1 MSAVVTNNTISNKD
15 FIDDDKGAFEYVEGD
30 SEGVDLTP
38 VASEYWVNLPESL
51 QGLSVDE
58 LEQLEKRTKWKID
71 IRILPMLVYIY
82 ILNYLDRNN
91 IATARLG
98 GLEKELGLKGSEYQ
112 TAISILFVGYILMQ
126 IPSNMILNKLGR
138 PALYMTVVM
147 TLWGVISACCGAV
160 QNYAG
165 LVVVRFLLGWIE
177 AGFFGSAL
185 YYLSMWYTRKELALR
200 NSILYSGSLISSAV
214 SGLIGLGILEG
225 MEGVHGISAWRW
237 LFIIEGAITVGS
249 VPFAYVILPDKP
261 SNTKFLSQQE
271 KDMVMWK
278 LTQEV
283 GQADDDEKQ
292 SKGYYKDALLLALKD
307 MKVWLVTGILST
319 LVAAAGVTNFFP
331 SVVSTL
337 GFNRK
342 TTLGLTA
349 PPYGIAVVA
358 TFIWARHADKT
369 GERYFHVVIPLLL
382 SMVSFIIAVATLST
396 AGRYFA
402 MCMMVP
408 SMYCAF
414 TVILTWMSNCVPRP
428 PLKRAISL
436 SLMNCLANSTS
447 IWNAYLYPSNDAPR
461 YLKAF
466 CCNIGF
472 LAVSII
478 LATILRIRISRLNK
492 RIAQGTMNWWREL
505 GNDGSHISPDFRYLK

>member
-1 MSAVVTNNTISNKD
+1 MSSVPGTSKD
-15 FIDDDKGAFEYVEGD
+15 LVDDKAGFEYVE
-30 SEGVDLTP
+30 T
-38 VASEYWVNLPESL
+38 ASQANELSPITSAYWTNLPPSL
-51 QGLSVDE
+51 QGMTEEE
-58 LEQLEKRTKWKID
+58 LEKLEKRTKWKID

-98 GLEKELGLKGSEYQ
+98 GLENDLNLKGAEYQ
-112 TAISILFVGYILMQ
+112 TCISILFVGYILMQ

-138 PALYMTVVM
+138 PALYMTAIM
-147 TLWGVISACCGAV
+147 TIWGVISACCGAV
-160 QNYAG
+160 QGYAG
-165 LVVVRFLLGWIE
+165 LVVVRFLLGWVE

-185 YYLSMWYTRKELALR
+185 YYLSMWYTRKELAFR
-200 NSILYSGSLISSAV
+200 NSVLYSGSLISSAV

-225 MEGVHGISAWRW
+225 MENVKGIAAWRW
-237 LFIIEGAITVGS
+237 LFIIEGVITVAS
-249 VPFAYVILPDKP
+249 VPFAYFILPDKP

-278 LTQEV
+278 LTREV
-283 GQADDDEKQ
+283 GQADTDEKQ
-292 SKGYYKDALLLALKD
+292 TKGYYKDALMLAFKD
-307 MKVWLVTGILST
+307 LKVWLVTGILST

-331 SVVSTL
+331 SVVATL
-337 GFNRK
+337 GFDRK

-358 TFIWARHADKT
+358 TFLWARHADKT
-369 GERYFHVVIPLLL
+369 GERYFHVVIPLIL
-382 SMVSFIIAVATLST
+382 SMVSFVIAVATLST

-428 PLKRAISL
+428 PLKRAIAL

-447 IWNAYLYPSNDAPR
+447 IWNAYLYPSSDAPR

-466 CCNIGF
+466 CCNIAF
-472 LAVSII
+472 LVVSIC

-492 RIAQGTMNWWREL
+492 KIAEGTMNWWREL
-505 GNDGSHISPDFRYLK
+505 GNDGSHISPDFRFLQ